1 MALTRKMLKAMGI
14 EDEKI
19 DQIIE
24 AHTETTDGLKE
35 EAARYKSEADKVPDL
50 QKDLEEAQE
59 AAKAADTGD
68 EYKDKYEEAQRKY
81 EEFKEQ
87 VEADKA
93 AAEKASLYRSLL
105 LAAGVDEKRVDAVL
119 KVTDL
124 ESVEVE
130 DGKIKGAEEL
140 TEGIKSEWSAFIAT
154 EGAKGANVANPPE
167 TDPAPKEPTSLSE
180 ALHQKYDT
188 KE

>member
-14 EDEKI
+14 EEEKI

-24 AHTETTDGLKE
+24 AHTETTDALKGE
-35 EAARYKSEADKVPDL
+35 RDAAKAEADKVPDL
-50 QKDLEEAQE
+50 QQKLQE
-59 AAKAADTGD
+59 AAESAGGD
-68 EYKDKYEEAQRKY
+68 EYKTKYDQEHENFEAYKA
-81 EEFKEQ
+81 Q

-93 AAEKASLYRSLL
+93 AAEKTSLYRALL
-105 LAAGVDEKRVDAVL
+105 LESGVDEKRVDAVL

-140 TEGIKSEWSAFIAT
+140 AEGIKSEWSAFITA
-154 EGAKGANVANPPE
+154 EGSKGADVANPPQ
-167 TDPAPKEPTSLSE
+167 TDPAPKEPSSLSE
-180 ALHQKYDT
+180 ALRMKYESKGD
-188 KE
+188 